1 MAQNITL
8 LGATYSAVPAVQL
21 PKSGGGTALFTDVTD
36 TTAAAEDVAQGK
48 QFYAADGTLTQG
60 TSSGGGGGGTEYV
73 IEPQSHNTVCS
84 FNLAD
89 AGLTAADFTVSADST
104 MWLEFTM
111 TQTLTVYLDQY
122 DDDDFTIVV
131 NEGAK
136 AYCTKVEANGT
147 GIFAF
152 AEGSGSPYGFLAVQA
167 DTNDN
172 FAYHL
177 AAGENPGDG
186 SAARNTDYKTK
197 TGGVSVAYNFL
208 YADLHIV
215 KGGGGGGGSA
225 NIQSLS
231 ITQNGTY
238 TASGGVD
245 GYSPVTVNVS
255 GTTTLKYGVLRPDA
269 ELVQSYTYDKKLH
282 EDEGITI
289 PSYTTTSTTLIAAKS
304 LTPTITCDF
313 TTYDYYV
320 LIRMAT
326 IPTYSITT
334 KGKGREEYALNG
346 AMYEIT
352 RTPANTMH
360 ALVDTTKYYT
370 SNANVIYQAG
380 NFVREV
386 YYSSGTAITYY
397 ASAAYGYNQ
406 TVTAPA
412 MNSGTGS
419 TLTLKSPAF
428 IVRGSTTYFVNTYM
442 NAVSDV
448 RYQYVIDVYRAPKNN
463 LNLDGWGLTQQW
475 LKMNDDILNN
485 NGKLT

>member
-60 TSSGGGGGGTEYV
+60 TASGGGGGGTEYV
-73 IEPQSHNTVCS
+73 IEPQSHNMVCS

-167 DTNDN
+167 NTSDN

-197 TGGVSVAYNFL
+197 TGGVSVDYNFL

-269 ELVQSYTYDKKLH
+269 ELVKSYTYDKYIH
-282 EDEGITI
+282 EDEGVTM
-289 PSYTTTSTTLIAAKS
+289 PAYTTTSTTLKASAS
-304 LTPTITCDF
+304 LTPTVSMDLTN
-313 TTYDYYV
+313 YNYEV
-320 LIRMAT
+320 LIRGLS
-326 IPTYSITT
+326 IPTYSVTT
-334 KGKGREEYALNG
+334 KAKGRVEYTLVSAI
-346 AMYEIT
+346 YEVCEF
-352 RTPANTMH
+352 PANMFH
-360 ALVDTTKYYT
+360 ALIEPTRYLT
-370 SNANVIYQAG
+370 SRSTSVYAAG
-380 NFVREV
+380 NGSRII
-386 YYSSGTAITYY
+386 YYSSGTALAAY
-397 ASAAYGYNQ
+397 ASAAYGPNQ
-406 TVTAPA
+406 TITAPTI
-412 MNSGTGS
+412 SGT
-419 TLTLKSPAF
+419 TLTLKSPTL
-428 IVRGSTTYFVNTYM
+428 ITRGHTTYYVNTYM
-442 NAVSDV
+442 NATTDI
-448 RYQYVIDVYRAPKNN
+448 RYQYIIDVYRSPKNN
-463 LNLDGWGLTQQW
+463 LNLDGFGIYTQAEHIVDCVYSTNQ
-475 LKMNDDILNN
+475 
-485 NGKLT
+485 KLT